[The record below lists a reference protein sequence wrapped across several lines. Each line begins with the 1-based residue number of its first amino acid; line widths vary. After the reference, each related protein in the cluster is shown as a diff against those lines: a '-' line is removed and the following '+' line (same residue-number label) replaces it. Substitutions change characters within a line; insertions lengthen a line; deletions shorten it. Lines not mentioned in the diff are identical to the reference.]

1 MGLFEP
7 KWLIKLASCFK
18 IAVSGSLWA
27 CRWFCHNCITASF
40 SAFFFF
46 FKQMHHN
53 IHSLE
58 HRLWISRIPHLMD
71 SLERCPALSGC
82 APLQAG
88 PSHQSFKPQCYI
100 IPSQSV
106 PLCIPLINSTMSRF
120 QMDGFNLWSLFC
132 GDTHVIPSRCGKK
145 KPRGLQVRDKHSQR
159 WQCLPS
165 TFCTRQL
172 KPMCVSVN
180 MIKTVFDFQE
190 RQTSPVGV
198 KKVLKRHTDMSLL
211 VCTEHLLLP
220 LKCNELQENKQLCEV
235 PPNPHS
241 IIATLT

>member
-18 IAVSGSLWA
+18 IAFSGSLWA

-40 SAFFFF
+40 SAFL
-46 FKQMHHN
+46 KKKPQMHHN

-58 HRLWISRIPHLMD
+58 HRLWISRIPHLMY

-120 QMDGFNLWSLFC
+120 QMDGFNLWSLFF
-132 GDTHVIPSRCGKK
+132 GDTHVIPRSGCGKTSLEDCAW
-145 KPRGLQVRDKHSQR
+145 GTNSTYGTNTIQR

-165 TFCTRQL
+165 
-172 KPMCVSVN
+172 K
-180 MIKTVFDFQE
+180 
-190 RQTSPVGV
+190 SPVFV
-198 KKVLKRHTDMSLL
+198 
-211 VCTEHLLLP
+211 
-220 LKCNELQENKQLCEV
+220 
-235 PPNPHS
+235 
-241 IIATLT
+241 